1 MNCIIVD
8 DEPLAIDL
16 IEQFVGK
23 VSFLT
28 LVGKC
33 NNAFEALE
41 LINKSTVD
49 LVFLDIQMPNLT
61 GVEFVKTLSHPP
73 MIIFTTAFSNY
84 ALDGFELSAVD
95 YLLKPIPFDRF
106 MKAVNKAY
114 ELFQLRKNTG
124 KAESVFSSEPQPSE
138 DKYIMVKSDYSV
150 VKIALSEILY
160 IEGLKD
166 YLKIFTTRP
175 RPILT
180 LNSLKRFEDKLPS
193 PNFIR
198 VHRSYIV
205 AIDKIDSIQKHRI
218 HIGKEIIPIGDL
230 YKENFYSK
238 IEKGNLL

>member
-16 IEQFVGK
+16 IEQFVSK

-33 NNAFEALE
+33 SNAFEALE
-41 LINKSTVD
+41 AINKKLVD

-73 MIIFTTAFSNY
+73 MIIFTTAYSNY

-95 YLLKPIPFDRF
+95 YLVKPIPFDRF
-106 MKAVNKAY
+106 MKSVNKAY
-114 ELFQLRKNTG
+114 ELFQLRKNTQ
-124 KAESVFSSEPQPSE
+124 KQESAEPHSLPASD

-160 IEGLKD
+160 VEGLKD
-166 YLKIFTTRP
+166 YLKIFTSRVK
-175 RPILT
+175 PILT
-180 LNSLKRFEDKLPS
+180 LNSLKKFEDKLPS
-193 PNFIR
+193 SNFIR

-205 AIDKIDSIQKHRI
+205 AIDKIESIQKHRI
-218 HIGKEIIPIGDL
+218 HIGKELIPIGDL
-230 YKENFYSK
+230 YKESFYSK